1 LIQILEAPRA
11 QGGKGLLSHTVSRSI
26 PLILEKRGR
35 KKRVRNTHGRGRGGA
50 WEGSAGSVQ
59 AHGEK
64 EG

>member
-1 LIQILEAPRA
+1 LKPRGHKEGRA
-11 QGGKGLLSHTVSRSI
+11 SFPTQSQYNVSRSI

-50 WEGSAGSVQ
+50 WEGFAGSVQ